1 MSSKVPHS
9 YIQGLSSMSTSR
21 RSSVADSHRRPE
33 QVASRSAPQERSIC
47 DPGERRCSWNLP
59 LIEWVDHETESR
71 GDHKD
76 TTGLPG
82 SGYLRLGDG
91 DGTHPTICGR
101 EKASGVR

>member
-1 MSSKVPHS
+1 M
-9 YIQGLSSMSTSR
+9 
-21 RSSVADSHRRPE
+21 
-33 QVASRSAPQERSIC
+33 
-47 DPGERRCSWNLP
+47 
-59 LIEWVDHETESR
+59 IEWVDHETESR

-82 SGYLRLGDG
+82 SGYLRLVDS